1 MCVCAR
7 ARVLNGE
14 FDSLTWATSSSLSI
28 SDNKLVAAARGWEMS
43 SIGQSIVMALTVTVN
58 KYASSNLQAVAYRKK
73 DPKSPANPAAAATRR
88 GLLLSSLAAAASSSS
103 LSDSRT
109 LLLQSNLLSLSCFLF
124 LFLSHSWIV
133 SPEYRKK
140 SEENREKNDKEVY
153 IYAVVYW
160 MLITIKEMIYIFIY
174 FCGVWCEVVCDN
186 ARGWRVITSV
196 ITRIILNW

>member
-1 MCVCAR
+1 
-7 ARVLNGE
+7 
-14 FDSLTWATSSSLSI
+14 
-28 SDNKLVAAARGWEMS
+28 
-43 SIGQSIVMALTVTVN
+43 MALTVTVN

-88 GLLLSSLAAAASSSS
+88 GLLLSSLAAAAAASSSS

-153 IYAVVYW
+153 IY
-160 MLITIKEMIYIFIY
+160 MLLFTGCWLQLKRWYIYLFIS
-174 FCGVWCEVVCDN
+174 VVCDVKLCVMMLE
-186 ARGWRVITSV
+186 AGE
-196 ITRIILNW
+196 LLQA